1 MRQYLSAVV
10 VGAATAVM
18 LLTAIAAAQAPVT
31 LQDQLAAQYK
41 VAKMAGSGT
50 VVVETGT
57 VLEVQKGGILSLPW
71 RALALCPAKFQDN
84 ALHPPT
90 GFCAGV
96 MLHNYFQKG
105 TKVYPLKIE
114 VSVDKA
120 KITFRVV
127 SCDECNGVDPPA
139 GFKGEVV
146 FQFAKGYLEKAGAG
160 EVENT
165 IGQVFAIS
173 DDQQQDQA
181 GGQQDQRRQQESQT
195 VDGRQQGT
203 ARQQSPQQQPA
214 EPQTV
219 QLGMTTDQV
228 QSTLGKPD
236 KVFNL
241 GAKQI
246 YVYKD
251 VKVTFIDGK
260 VNDVQ

>member
-1 MRQYLSAVV
+1 VGVGKSHEEEGMRQYLSAVV

-31 LQDQLAAQYK
+31 LQDQLAAQYN

-57 VLEVQKGGILSLPW
+57 VLAVQKGGILSLPW

-84 ALHPPT
+84 ALPPPT

-127 SCDECNGVDPPA
+127 SCDECNGVDPPT

-181 GGQQDQRRQQESQT
+181 GGQQEKRAGGRYPAANCQAAIAAAATSGASDSPTRHDHRSGAVYAWQARQSVQSWREADLCLQRRES
-195 VDGRQQGT
+195 
-203 ARQQSPQQQPA
+203 
-214 EPQTV
+214 
-219 QLGMTTDQV
+219 
-228 QSTLGKPD
+228 
-236 KVFNL
+236 
-241 GAKQI
+241 
-246 YVYKD
+246 D
-251 VKVTFIDGK
+251 VH
-260 VNDVQ
+260 

>member
-1 MRQYLSAVV
+1 MGVGKSHEEEDMPQCLSAVV

-127 SCDECNGVDPPA
+127 SCDECNGVDPT

-146 FQFAKGYLEKAGAG
+146 FQFVKGYLEKAGAG

-181 GGQQDQRRQQESQT
+181 GGQQDQRRQQESQPL
-195 VDGRQQGT
+195 DGT
-203 ARQQSPQQQPA
+203 QQQPA

-219 QLGMTTDQV
+219 QLGMTTEQV

-251 VKVTFIDGK
+251 VKVMFIDGK